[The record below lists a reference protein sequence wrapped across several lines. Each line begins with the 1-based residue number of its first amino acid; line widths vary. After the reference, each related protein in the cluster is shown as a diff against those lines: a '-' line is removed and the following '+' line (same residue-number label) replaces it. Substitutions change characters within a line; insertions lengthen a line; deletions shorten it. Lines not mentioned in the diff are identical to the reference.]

1 MDRLRAIEIFAEVAR
16 GRSFTAAADRLGM
29 AKGNVTKHI
38 KWLEDSLG
46 AQLLTRTTKSVSLTE
61 AGLFLLE
68 DGADLLHRFEEVE
81 SRVRGAVSAPKG
93 LIRIGTPPSFGAAHL
108 VPLITAFSDM
118 HPDIKFAMHLD
129 DGRLDIAGES
139 LDLSLRIAP
148 TLKDTSLVAQKLGSV
163 PQLLVASEAYLA
175 ARGMPKS
182 LDELLQHDCLV
193 NALKSPTS
201 YWTFTGPDGQ
211 TSIRVTGSMRANF
224 GEPLRHAALLGHG
237 ISMHPQYMVA
247 RDIREKAL
255 IVVLPAFQPISL
267 DIYAVYP
274 SRHNMPGRVRLFL
287 EFLRERFQA
296 AGDLSYGQTNGR
308 ALSPSAAAN
317 L

>member
-1 MDRLRAIEIFAEVAR
+1 MDRLRAVEIFAEVAR
-16 GRSFTAAADRLGM
+16 GRSFTAAAARLGM

-38 KWLEDSLG
+38 KWLEESLG

-68 DGADLLHRFEEVE
+68 DGAELLHRFEELE

-118 HPDIKFAMHLD
+118 HPDITFAMHLD

-163 PQLLVASEAYLA
+163 PQWLVASEAYLA
-175 ARGMPKS
+175 ARGTPKS

-193 NALKSPTS
+193 NALKSPTR
-201 YWTFTGPDGQ
+201 YWRFTGPEGP

-255 IVVLPAFQPISL
+255 HVVLPNFQPIGL

-287 EFLRERFQA
+287 EFLREKFQA
-296 AGDLSYGQTNGR
+296 AGDLSYGH
-308 ALSPSAAAN
+308 
-317 L
+317 

>member
-1 MDRLRAIEIFAEVAR
+1 
-16 GRSFTAAADRLGM
+16 
-29 AKGNVTKHI
+29 
-38 KWLEDSLG
+38 
-46 AQLLTRTTKSVSLTE
+46 
-61 AGLFLLE
+61 
-68 DGADLLHRFEEVE
+68 
-81 SRVRGAVSAPKG
+81 

-139 LDLSLRIAP
+139 LDVSLRIAP

-163 PQLLVASEAYLA
+163 PQWLVASKAYLD
-175 ARGMPKS
+175 ARGVPTS
-182 LDELLQHDCLV
+182 LDDLLQHDCLV

-201 YWTFTGPDGQ
+201 YWAFNGPEGPA
-211 TSIRVTGSMRANF
+211 SIRVTGSMRANF

-255 IVVLPAFQPISL
+255 HVVLPAFQPIGL

-296 AGDLSYGQTNGR
+296 AGELVEG
-308 ALSPSAAAN
+308 
-317 L
+317 